1 MWAFTYHCS
10 GRFYQT
16 CKASL
21 GVQDVW
27 NVGKQWTQLGP
38 WTHRTLLSLS
48 LSYVND
54 RFWWSHELFSDDC
67 DCASTWWPSKRSCSH
82 PVSNCDV
89 GVLIMQNLRN
99 PRLTVFPFWWFMT
112 LLASDHLSRTQHF
125 SFVLAFFVA
134 VLSFFCAAF
143 SVSKDCQ
150 HMSAC
155 KAYTDQ
161 RSNYKEIRYLPNR
174 LKGKHPALK
183 TGPYISK
190 PRRKKSDAEGCTS
203 VIVDIHTGCSPKT
216 VTTRIPGSWMFTR
229 RIHVSLT
236 CHCFGWWIGPM
247 YWSRILI
254 GTSPR
259 SFQTFE
265 SFWFNSHRCHVDKAL
280 AGIGH
285 GCIQNTRTV
294 FRIWSGMSWKTYT
307 KYPTIVKH
315 LNTHDDM
322 FICLNISI
330 YINN

>member
-112 LLASDHLSRTQHF
+112 LLASDHLSRTQQ
-125 SFVLAFFVA
+125 FVA
-134 VLSFFCAAF
+134 VVSFFCTAF

-161 RSNYKEIRYLPNR
+161 RSNFKEP
-174 LKGKHPALK
+174 
-183 TGPYISK
+183 SK
-190 PRRKKSDAEGCTS
+190 WTEREAPCIEDW
-203 VIVDIHTGCSPKT
+203 
-216 VTTRIPGSWMFTR
+216 TT
-229 RIHVSLT
+229 H
-236 CHCFGWWIGPM
+236 
-247 YWSRILI
+247 
-254 GTSPR
+254 
-259 SFQTFE
+259 
-265 SFWFNSHRCHVDKAL
+265 
-280 AGIGH
+280 
-285 GCIQNTRTV
+285 
-294 FRIWSGMSWKTYT
+294 
-307 KYPTIVKH
+307 
-315 LNTHDDM
+315 
-322 FICLNISI
+322 
-330 YINN
+330 

>member
-1 MWAFTYHCS
+1 MIWSKSRAEKEGRVKMWAFTYHCS

-125 SFVLAFFVA
+125 SFVLAFFCCRVEFFLCS
-134 VLSFFCAAF
+134 VFSLKRLSAY
-143 SVSKDCQ
+143 VS
-150 HMSAC
+150 M
-155 KAYTDQ
+155 
-161 RSNYKEIRYLPNR
+161 
-174 LKGKHPALK
+174 
-183 TGPYISK
+183 
-190 PRRKKSDAEGCTS
+190 
-203 VIVDIHTGCSPKT
+203 
-216 VTTRIPGSWMFTR
+216 
-229 RIHVSLT
+229 
-236 CHCFGWWIGPM
+236 
-247 YWSRILI
+247 
-254 GTSPR
+254 
-259 SFQTFE
+259 
-265 SFWFNSHRCHVDKAL
+265 
-280 AGIGH
+280 
-285 GCIQNTRTV
+285 
-294 FRIWSGMSWKTYT
+294 
-307 KYPTIVKH
+307 
-315 LNTHDDM
+315 
-322 FICLNISI
+322 
-330 YINN
+330 